1 MVAARLVSMI
11 LLVCAPLLYGQR
23 LLSMILLVCSLPYY
37 MDKFLLVLY
46 YIREVRFSSG
56 GFIAWGCKSV
66 SDSKLWTPISIED
79 IVLNAN

>member
-1 MVAARLVSMI
+1 
-11 LLVCAPLLYGQR
+11 
-23 LLSMILLVCSLPYY
+23 